1 MSGVT
6 PVAQSGVARIRP
18 GQTSRARV
26 VARASATPASTR
38 SGAARSGAARS
49 GAARSGAARARVVA
63 RASATPASARS
74 RASAAHASVASA
86 TLARAPGDRP
96 SACHGAAS
104 HAGNAATRA
113 ELWVSALADRIC
125 AARSARLIRPPD
137 AGLECGC
144 ARC

>member
-49 GAARSGAARARVVA
+49 GAARSGAARARVA
-63 RASATPASARS
+63 HASATPASARS